1 MAYQLSKEAK
11 VNFVPLKN
19 FLDKII
25 LNLQQTVILRE
36 FAKSKTRYRNLVITS
51 PACIFYLQN
60 QVQLV
65 IGRGFYWKSIV

>member
-1 MAYQLSKEAK
+1 MLGKTKLKLKLCTELVISCQFFKKMYITMAYQLSKEAK

-36 FAKSKTRYRNLVITS
+36 FAKSKAR
-51 PACIFYLQN
+51 
-60 QVQLV
+60 
-65 IGRGFYWKSIV
+65 